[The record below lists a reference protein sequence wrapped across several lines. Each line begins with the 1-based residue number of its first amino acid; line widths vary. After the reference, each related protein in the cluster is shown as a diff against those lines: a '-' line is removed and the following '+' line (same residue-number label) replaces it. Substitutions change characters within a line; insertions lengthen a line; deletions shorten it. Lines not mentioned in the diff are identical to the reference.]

1 MNIDFNKYKIPDKE
15 NIVVGVSAG
24 PDSMALLNYL
34 IKNSNYNIICAH
46 VNHNVRRASKK
57 EEKYLQDFCNKR
69 NITFEVVHLNNYTE
83 NNFEAEARKKRY
95 NFYEKILNKYN
106 SKYLFLAHHGDDL
119 IETVLMKITRG
130 SNIEGYAGIKE
141 ISFYKNKFYI
151 IRPFL
156 VYDKMA
162 ITNYLNTENIKYYID
177 KSNKNLKYT
186 RNRYRKKIVPLLKK
200 EDVNIHIK
208 FLKFSKTLLEYDSYV
223 KEETKKTLNKIYK
236 DNVLDLIQFNEQSEF
251 MKKNILYAILNNL
264 YDNNSNIV
272 SNRHIE
278 NILDIITSSKKN
290 VVLNLPY
297 NVIGKK
303 EYNKFIFGKEIER
316 KKEYQLK
323 KEFNKIYSTK
333 NFIIKEIDN
342 TNDDGNDICRL
353 NSSEIKFPI
362 YIRNRKN
369 GDYIKLKGINGTKK
383 IKEIFIE
390 KKIPLDE
397 REEIPLLVDNDDN
410 ILWIPNLKKSK
421 FVKKKEEKYDI
432 ILRYYE
438 REEK

>member
-156 VYDKMA
+156 LYDKMA
-162 ITNYLNTENIKYYID
+162 IINYLNTENIKYYID

-186 RNRYRKKIVPLLKK
+186 RK
-200 EDVNIHIK
+200 
-208 FLKFSKTLLEYDSYV
+208 
-223 KEETKKTLNKIYK
+223 
-236 DNVLDLIQFNEQSEF
+236 
-251 MKKNILYAILNNL
+251 
-264 YDNNSNIV
+264 
-272 SNRHIE
+272 
-278 NILDIITSSKKN
+278 
-290 VVLNLPY
+290 
-297 NVIGKK
+297 
-303 EYNKFIFGKEIER
+303 
-316 KKEYQLK
+316 
-323 KEFNKIYSTK
+323 
-333 NFIIKEIDN
+333 
-342 TNDDGNDICRL
+342 
-353 NSSEIKFPI
+353 
-362 YIRNRKN
+362 
-369 GDYIKLKGINGTKK
+369 
-383 IKEIFIE
+383 
-390 KKIPLDE
+390 
-397 REEIPLLVDNDDN
+397 
-410 ILWIPNLKKSK
+410 
-421 FVKKKEEKYDI
+421 
-432 ILRYYE
+432 
-438 REEK
+438 